1 MVEQGNLN
9 VELAQDKIDLIE
21 KIIKSD
27 RKFANNEDLYDDFFN
42 ETCKRSFLIVKTV
55 TSNETLEAYLK
66 KIATTSILNVLK
78 NEGRLRRSKSGYMS
92 TQNVPLECVVESS
105 IPDYSKIEVN
115 YGPVVIQDTPED
127 YAVKKEIL
135 QLIVNTVYEID
146 EQEPDK
152 QYLKLYDLRF
162 EKGMTQ
168 KEIAEELSL
177 SQSEV
182 SKRLF
187 KLMEKVKQTFN

>member
-1 MVEQGNLN
+1 M
-9 VELAQDKIDLIE
+9 ELAQDKIDLIE
-21 KIIKSD
+21 KVIKNN

-42 ETCKRSFLIVKTV
+42 ETCKRSLLIVKTV
-55 TSNETLEAYLK
+55 TSDDTLEAYLR

-78 NEGRLRRSKSGYMS
+78 NEGRLRRTKSGYMS
-92 TQNVPLECVVESS
+92 THVQPLETVESS
-105 IPDYSKIEVN
+105 GLPDYSQIKISYE
-115 YGPVVIQDTPED
+115 PIAIQDTPED
-127 YAVKKEIL
+127 VAVKKEIL
-135 QLIVNTVYEID
+135 QIIVDSVFEVD
-146 EQEPDK
+146 EQEPEK
-152 QYLKLYDLRF
+152 QYAKLYDLRY

-168 KEIAEELSL
+168 KEIAEELSI

>member
-1 MVEQGNLN
+1 M
-9 VELAQDKIDLIE
+9 ELAQEKIDLIE

-27 RKFANNEDLYDDFFN
+27 RKFVNNEDLYHDFFN

-55 TSNETLEAYLK
+55 SSDVTLEAYLK

-78 NEGRLRRSKSGYMS
+78 SEGRLRRTKSGYMS
-92 TQNVPLECVVESS
+92 TKEVPIESAVQS
-105 IPDYSKIEVN
+105 SLTDYSKIEVK
-115 YGPVVIQDTPED
+115 YEPVDIQDTPED
-127 YAVKKEIL
+127 LAIKNEIL
-135 QLIVNTVYEID
+135 QKIVDTVYEID
-146 EQEPDK
+146 ESAPDK
-152 QYLKLYDLRF
+152 NYLQLYDLRY

-168 KEIAEELSL
+168 KEIAEELNL

-187 KLMEKVKQTFN
+187 KLMEKVKQAFN

>member
-1 MVEQGNLN
+1 M
-9 VELAQDKIDLIE
+9 ELAQDKIDLIE
-21 KIIKSD
+21 KVIKNN

-42 ETCKRSFLIVKTV
+42 ETCKRSLLIVKTV
-55 TSNETLEAYLK
+55 TSDDTLEAYLR

-78 NEGRLRRSKSGYMS
+78 NEGRLRRTKSGYMS
-92 TQNVPLECVVESS
+92 THVQPLETVESS
-105 IPDYSKIEVN
+105 GLPDYSKIKISYE
-115 YGPVVIQDTPED
+115 PIAIQDTPED
-127 YAVKKEIL
+127 VALKKEIL
-135 QLIVNTVYEID
+135 QIIVDSVFEVD
-146 EQEPDK
+146 EQEPEK
-152 QYLKLYDLRF
+152 QYAKLYDLRY

-168 KEIAEELSL
+168 KEIAEELSI

>member
-1 MVEQGNLN
+1 M
-9 VELAQDKIDLIE
+9 ELAQDKIDLIE

-42 ETCKRSFLIVKTV
+42 ETCKRSLLIVKTV
-55 TSNETLEAYLK
+55 TSDDTLEAYLR

-78 NEGRLRRSKSGYMS
+78 NEGRLRRTKNGY
-92 TQNVPLECVVESS
+92 TPVNDVPFETCVSDTL
-105 IPDYSKIEVN
+105 PDYSKITVVYE
-115 YGPVVIQDTPED
+115 PVDIQDTPED
-127 YAVKKEIL
+127 IAIKKDIL
-135 QLIVNTVYEID
+135 QKIVDSVYKVD
-146 EQEPDK
+146 QETPDK
-152 QYLKLYDLRF
+152 NYYKIYYLRY

-168 KEIAEELSL
+168 NEIADELNL

-187 KLMEKVKQTFN
+187 KLMDKVKQAFNQD

>member
-1 MVEQGNLN
+1 M
-9 VELAQDKIDLIE
+9 ELAQDKIDLIE
-21 KIIKSD
+21 KIIKND

-42 ETCKRSFLIVKTV
+42 ETCKRSLLIVKTV
-55 TSNETLEAYLK
+55 TSDATLEAYLR

-78 NEGRLRRSKSGYMS
+78 NEGRLRRTKTGYMS
-92 TQNVPLECVVESS
+92 TKEVPLETAVQSS
-105 IPDYSKIEVN
+105 LPDYSKIEVT
-115 YGPVVIQDTPED
+115 YEPVAIQDTPED
-127 YAVKKEIL
+127 VAVKKEIL
-135 QLIVNTVYEID
+135 QIIVDSVFEVD

-152 QYLKLYDLRF
+152 QYAKLYDLRY

-168 KEIAEELSL
+168 KEIAEELSI

-182 SKRLF
+182 SKRIF

>member
-1 MVEQGNLN
+1 M
-9 VELAQDKIDLIE
+9 ELAQDKIDLIE

-27 RKFANNEDLYDDFFN
+27 KKFANNEDLFDDFFN

-55 TSNETLEAYLK
+55 SSDVTLEAYLK

-78 NEGRLRRSKSGYMS
+78 SEGRLRRTRSGYMS
-92 TQNVPLECVVESS
+92 TKEAPIETVAKQDSL
-105 IPDYSKIEVN
+105 DYSKIEVT
-115 YGPVVIQDTPED
+115 YEPVDIQDTPED
-127 YAVKKEIL
+127 LAIKKEIL
-135 QLIVNTVYEID
+135 QKIVDTVYEID
-146 EQEPDK
+146 TNSPEK
-152 QYLKLYDLRF
+152 NYLKLYDLRY

-168 KEIAEELSL
+168 KEIAEELNL

-187 KLMEKVKQTFN
+187 KLMEKVKLAFN

>member
-92 TQNVPLECVVESS
+92 TQNVPLESVVESS

-182 SKRLF
+182 SKRWF